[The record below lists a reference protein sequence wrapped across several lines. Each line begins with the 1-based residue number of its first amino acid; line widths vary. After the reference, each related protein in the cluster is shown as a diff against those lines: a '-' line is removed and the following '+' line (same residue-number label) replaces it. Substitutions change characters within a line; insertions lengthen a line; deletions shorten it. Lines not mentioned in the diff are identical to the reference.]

1 MGLIQ
6 ATFIST
12 KLASSCQSK
21 GVQTNLPYN
30 FTLEAF
36 TKYQKN
42 MTAHFFQFPGSV
54 LIDLHSGI
62 RHKFFF

>member
-54 LIDLHSGI
+54 
-62 RHKFFF
+62 